1 MSPSTSASAK
11 FCSIRSHFTGLVLAS
26 VLTMTAWA
34 GAATSADF
42 YVAVNGNDSWSG
54 TLPVPNSQNTNG
66 PFASVARAQI
76 AVRALIRTHPNRPI
90 TVMLRQGIYYLPL
103 SPTNPGTLQFAASD
117 SGTSGMPI
125 TWENYPGETAIMN
138 GGVPVGTHGLG
149 LTWNHVSGNLW
160 QVQLPANIQPFEY
173 LYYNGRRRLRSRLQ
187 SSSGVGYYM
196 NGGSCMSTQTGQAAD
211 VSLCNLGTFLRIANT
226 VTPGDT
232 GCPAVSDGNN
242 QSKCLDRYYYN
253 PSDPVTTWTNLNGIY
268 TGDPSHP
275 CRTNGSNSYPAGDVE
290 FNVINA
296 WTVDIMRIACVDTTN
311 HIVYFTGATKGLGGG
326 QYNYFGPTVGHRYM
340 IENTKDAFQKAQ
352 SAGQTGL
359 WFLDRSTKLWT
370 LSYLANHGED
380 PNQGHVVMAQLGG
393 AIPGAPASDYVGAS
407 LLFANNL
414 SYVTFRGLAFAVDNF
429 MPSAS
434 GLNND
439 INEAYTL
446 PQAVDCESC
455 QNVTF
460 DSVVVRHTSAS
471 GILVATLL
479 PNNKNAPS
487 ENDFIQNSAFYD
499 IGASAIRVGHSP
511 SGGDWEANVPQFI
524 TVQNNIVQ
532 AYSRV
537 FVNGEGIAMGSGHDV
552 IFQHNDIN
560 DGYHAGISIC
570 NNGCPSYQRQA
581 NGNRIVTQ
589 YNHIWNVIQG
599 VTSDGGALYYDVGSP
614 TGSGSGN
621 KVLSNLIHDVSDS
634 SIVDSRLHGSG
645 YGGVGVYLDIESAG
659 VDVEN
664 NVVYRVS
671 GDGLAMTLGPAPG
684 HPANTFN
691 NNIVAFARKSM
702 FLEQSPWPENC
713 SSGVRVNVTNN
724 IFYFDLDHTSGFY
737 ALRGCAD
744 SCGMDYH
751 KFQNFQGNLYWRTD
765 GGFANDVQA
774 FHVLTNPPPPEQAKT
789 CGQPPNPKDVWTFF
803 TFSDWQKGHP
813 LVNGKPLSMNEDP
826 EGTVSVNPGFSNSG
840 QAGDFLLSGSPVAG
854 FDYTKTNDTIH
865 NAGRNNPVIKPPNLP
880 ATFPA
885 YDYTSF

>member
-1 MSPSTSASAK
+1 MSPSSSASAT
-11 FCSIRSHFTGLVLAS
+11 FSGIRSHFTGLVLAS
-26 VLTMTAWA
+26 VLTITAWA
-34 GAATSADF
+34 SAATKADF
-42 YVAVNGNDSWSG
+42 YVAVNGSDSWSG
-54 TLPVPNSQNTNG
+54 QLPTPNSQHTDG

-76 AVRALIRTHPNRPI
+76 AVRALIQTHPNRPI
-90 TVMLRQGIYYLPL
+90 SVMLRHGIYYLPL

-117 SGTSGMPI
+117 SGTSAMPI
-125 TWENYPGETAIMN
+125 TWENYPRETAIMN
-138 GGVPVGTHGLG
+138 GGVPVGHHGLG
-149 LTWNHVSGNLW
+149 LTWNNPSGNLW

-196 NGGSCMSTQTGQAAD
+196 NGGSCMSTQTGQT
-211 VSLCNLGTFLRIANT
+211 VETSLCNLGTFLRIANT
-226 VTPGDT
+226 VTPGNT
-232 GCPAVSDGNN
+232 GCPAISDGNS

-253 PSDPVTTWTNLNGIY
+253 PSDPVATWTNLNGIY
-268 TGDPSHP
+268 TGNPSHP
-275 CRTNGSNSYPAGDVE
+275 CQVNGSNPYPAGDVE
-290 FNVINA
+290 INVINA
-296 WTVDIMRIACVDTTN
+296 WTEDIMRIACVDTAS
-311 HIVYFTGATKGLGGG
+311 HIVYFSGATKGVGGG
-326 QYNYFGPTVGHRYM
+326 GYNFFGPTVGHRYV

-359 WFLDRSTKLWT
+359 WFLDRSTKFWT
-370 LSYLANHGED
+370 LNYLANKDEN
-380 PNQGHVVMAQLGG
+380 PNQDHVVIAQLGG
-393 AIPGAPASDYVGAS
+393 PIPGAPATDYVGAS

-414 SYVTFRGLAFAVDNF
+414 SYVTFRGLTFAVDNF
-429 MPSAS
+429 MPSAG

-439 INEAYTL
+439 INEEYPL

-460 DSVVVRHTSAS
+460 DSVIVRHTSAN
-471 GILVATLL
+471 GILIATLL

-487 ENDFIQNSAFYD
+487 ENSFIQNSAFYD
-499 IGASAIRVGHSP
+499 IGAAAIRVGHSP
-511 SGGDWEANVPQFI
+511 SGGDFAANVPQFI

-532 AYSRV
+532 AFSRV

-552 IFQHNDIN
+552 VFQHNDIN

-570 NNGCPSYQRQA
+570 NNGCPSYQWQA
-581 NGNRIVTQ
+581 NGNRIITQ

-599 VTSDGGALYYDVGSP
+599 VTSDGGALYYDVGSNG
-614 TGSGSGN
+614 GSGTGN
-621 KVLSNLIHDVSDS
+621 KVLNNLIHDVSDS
-634 SIVDSRLHGSG
+634 SIVDSRLQGAG

-659 VDVEN
+659 VDVED

-684 HPANTFN
+684 HSANTFN
-691 NNIVAFARKSM
+691 NNIVAFARKGM
-702 FLEQSPWPENC
+702 FLEQTPWPQSC

-744 SCGMDYH
+744 SCGMDYN
-751 KFQNFQGNLYWRTD
+751 KFQNFQGNLYWRID

-774 FHVLTNPPPPEQAKT
+774 FHVLTNPPPPEQANT
-789 CGQPPNPKDVWTFF
+789 CGQPPNPKDAWTFF
-803 TFSDWQKGHP
+803 GFSDWQKGHP
-813 LVNGKPLSMNEDP
+813 LVNGKPLAMSEDP
-826 EGTVSVNPGFSNSG
+826 EGTVSVNPGFSHRG

-854 FDYTKTNDTIH
+854 FDYIKTNDTIH
-865 NAGRNNPVIKPPNLP
+865 NAGRNNPVINPPSGP

-885 YDYTSF
+885 YAYTSF